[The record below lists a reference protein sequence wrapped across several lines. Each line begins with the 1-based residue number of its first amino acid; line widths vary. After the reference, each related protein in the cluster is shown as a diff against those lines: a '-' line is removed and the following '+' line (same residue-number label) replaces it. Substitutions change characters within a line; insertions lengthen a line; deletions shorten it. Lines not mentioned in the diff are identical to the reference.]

1 MCILKY
7 LNRKLSI
14 IKYEIPSEN
23 FRYKE
28 KKWHRKLLE
37 LDYEKLVKDRIQIE
51 LRSLQSLL
59 GFFTLDRRF
68 FTMKLSSIKP

>member
-23 FRYKE
+23 LRYKE
-28 KKWHRKLLE
+28 TKNGKGNYW
-37 LDYEKLVKDRIQIE
+37 
-51 LRSLQSLL
+51 
-59 GFFTLDRRF
+59 TLI
-68 FTMKLSSIKP
+68 MKT